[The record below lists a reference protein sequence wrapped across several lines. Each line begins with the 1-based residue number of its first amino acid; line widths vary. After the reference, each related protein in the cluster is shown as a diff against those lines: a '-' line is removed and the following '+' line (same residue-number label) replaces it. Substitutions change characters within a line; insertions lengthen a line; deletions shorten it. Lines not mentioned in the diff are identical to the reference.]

1 MVGFLLMYLND
12 RATILAFTGR
22 LPSSDPRLHLQN
34 VKLNWANFSV
44 QVGITCARVLN
55 LSCLYGLLPAHAT
68 LPYFSQCTDP
78 LRPPSCHRHR
88 HQGRYF
94 CGQCLYPLIPIV
106 VWLAFSYSP
115 KKSPKALK
123 WPWTHHHPLWTLS
136 KEAAPCAKD
145 GVPWFPAAGLCL
157 CVRSVHLL
165 P

>member
-78 LRPPSCHRHR
+78 LRPPSCIR
-88 HQGRYF
+88 GDISVDNACIPF
-94 CGQCLYPLIPIV
+94 IPIV